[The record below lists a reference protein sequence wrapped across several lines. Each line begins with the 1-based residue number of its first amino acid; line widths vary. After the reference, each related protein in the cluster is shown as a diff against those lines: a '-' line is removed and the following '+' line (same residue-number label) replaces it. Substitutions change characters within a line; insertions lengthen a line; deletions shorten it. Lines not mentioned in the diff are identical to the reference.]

1 MIDREKLA
9 KQVKVI
15 SQESWS
21 VETNTTVNAM
31 VEYIVTRAFERLLD
45 HLEPLIEAQKSI
57 DPDYVKSELE
67 DFKVKLRYLS
77 RDIEDL
83 KNGSKDG
90 GYENAQGNAKGKR
103 NAAKSTEAYANGSG
117 N

>member
-31 VEYIVTRAFERLLD
+31 VEYIVVKAFDKLLD
-45 HLEPLIEAQKSI
+45 HLEPLIESQKTI

-67 DFKVKLRYLS
+67 DFKVKLRYLT
-77 RDIEDL
+77 RDIEEL
-83 KNGSKDG
+83 QNGSKDG
-90 GYENAQGNAKGKR
+90 GYQNAQGNAKSKR
-103 NAAKSTEAYANGSG
+103 NAAKASDTYANGSG